1 MLAPPDNPEG
11 VTAMTTKF
19 GPDLELPAEMR
30 AIAEKN
36 VAQARQAFETLFHN
50 ARAAVGDTEGRF
62 EEVRSGVKDL
72 RQKAIGLM
80 EANVE
85 ASFDFLHKLVAAKSP
100 QEMMSLQA
108 EFLSNQ
114 MKSVAEQAKSL
125 GADAKSLSETTVRS
139 FDEHARALAERVK
152 ALTATAAANAQNAAQ
167 DIKSMSESVAS
178 AAQATAEHAA
188 ATVAKATDP
197 NQGY

>member
-1 MLAPPDNPEG
+1 
-11 VTAMTTKF
+11 MTTKF

-36 VAQARQAFETLFHN
+36 VAQARQAFETLFHS
-50 ARAAVGDTEGRF
+50 AREAVGDSEGHF
-62 EEVRSGVKDL
+62 EEVRTGMKDL

-108 EFLSNQ
+108 EFLTSQ
-114 MKSVAEQAKSL
+114 MKAVAEQAKDF
-125 GADAKSLSETTVRS
+125 GADAKSIGESTVRS
-139 FDEHARALAERVK
+139 MDEHARALAERLK
-152 ALTATAAANAQNAAQ
+152 TLA
-167 DIKSMSESVAS
+167 AS
-178 AAQATAEHAA
+178 AAQNAQAAAQDFKSVSETAVRDAKATAEHAA
-188 ATVAKATDP
+188 TTATQATDP
-197 NQGY
+197 NQSY